1 MAPVIVAI
9 LCAAL
14 QYSPNRM
21 AYDLEVGLSVG
32 WFALVVI
39 GAWRVR
45 LPAQTRQWIG
55 GPLPTYSERPGSS
68 GGFSLAVAIWC
79 AVLLVGVPPLLL
91 VTSVG

>member
-14 QYSPNRM
+14 PYSPNRM

-55 GPLPTYSERPGSS
+55 GPHQPTANDTALREDSPWPWLSGARCYSSAYS
-68 GGFSLAVAIWC
+68 HSFW
-79 AVLLVGVPPLLL
+79 
-91 VTSVG
+91 